1 MHTAR
6 WLWAWKCTYQ
16 HKLANSSKLKQKLS
30 LIEMWDFY
38 FNEHMVDVVDA
49 FNWMLQRSK
58 ESKNGCR
65 RFFSLQRLYK
75 WTLVEEWEIHVRLIH
90 IKIRDLFDFFLSMIS
105 CMRTIFCT
113 HASWFWG
120 EFLHL
125 PQPKHIWY
133 SNTAGQYNCT
143 RGFD

>member
-1 MHTAR
+1 MAR
-6 WLWAWKCTYQ
+6 WSWASKCTYQ

-133 SNTAGQYNCT
+133 SNLIL
-143 RGFD
+143 DLK